1 MKVEANNS
9 NPGLM
14 MAVKRAILEI
24 HFAAAFPVEFVIR
37 RLEDVPLRIRKT
49 EVELP
54 PVTAQP
60 PAITRQEL

>member
-1 MKVEANNS
+1 MKTETNISKPN
-9 NPGLM
+9 LT
-14 MAVKRAILEI
+14 MAMKRAILEI

-37 RLEDVPLRIRKT
+37 RLEDVPLRMRQT
-49 EVELP
+49 EIELP

>member
-1 MKVEANNS
+1 MKVETNS
-9 NPGLM
+9 SKPGLT

-37 RLEDVPLRIRKT
+37 RLEDVPLRMRKT

-54 PVTAQP
+54 PLTAQP
-60 PAITRQEL
+60 SVITHQEL